1 MQGNEK
7 ITKIVNFKA
16 RNLIFCMKVVLDN
29 PQPER
34 GKTGIREVKL
44 SSREVQGSGKITK
57 IAINFKARN
66 MIFGTFLIESFI
78 L

>member
-34 GKTGIREVKL
+34 GKTGISDKGSEIIF
-44 SSREVQGSGKITK
+44 QGSAGKWK
-57 IAINFKARN
+57 NY
-66 MIFGTFLIESFI
+66 
-78 L
+78 